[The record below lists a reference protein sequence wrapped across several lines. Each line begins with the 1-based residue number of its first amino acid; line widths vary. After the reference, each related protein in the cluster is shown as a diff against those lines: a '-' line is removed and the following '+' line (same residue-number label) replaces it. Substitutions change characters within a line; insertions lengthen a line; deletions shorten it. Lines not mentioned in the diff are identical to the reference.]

1 MRAQIHERIVTLG
14 GGTGS
19 FTMLSELRR
28 VATRLWAIVT
38 MMDSGG
44 SSRRLMDEF
53 GQPLPLGDLRQALVA
68 LSRSSNLW
76 SKTFNYRFPDSPQGV
91 VGGHSLGN
99 LVLHALQDQNDGDL
113 LGAIEDAEEMLNT
126 AGHVLPV
133 TLEHATLC
141 AELSDGTIVRG
152 ETAIDIPDS
161 RPVLPIQRVYAEPDV
176 TVLNRTRKVLER
188 ADKILIGPGDLYT
201 SVIPCLLVHGVA
213 EAIRACD
220 GEVFYICNVMTK
232 HGETDGFQA
241 SDFVREIHRYLGRRV
256 DTVVVSTSEHRPD
269 LLARYQEEGA
279 QPVPPDLDTLRSLV
293 PRVLTGPFA
302 LTERFIRHD
311 AERVLAAIWPEL
323 ADASRDR
330 YSAGPVNGHED
341 RAQLSSNGVTFA
353 LRP

>member
-1 MRAQIHERIVTLG
+1 MRAQIHERVVTMG

-19 FTMLSELRR
+19 FTMLSELRK

-68 LSRSSNLW
+68 LARSSCLW
-76 SKTFNYRFPDSPQGV
+76 SKIFTYRFPDSPQGV
-91 VGGHSLGN
+91 VGGHALGN
-99 LVLHALQDQNDGDL
+99 LVLHALQDQNHGDL

-133 TLEHATLC
+133 TLDQATLC
-141 AELSDGTIVRG
+141 AELSDGTVIRG
-152 ETAIDIPDS
+152 ETAIDNPS
-161 RPVLPIQRVYAEPDV
+161 GRAVLPIQRMFSEPGV
-176 TVLNRTRKVLER
+176 AAFSRARKVLER
-188 ADKILIGPGDLYT
+188 ADKVLIGPGDLYT
-201 SVIPCLLVHGVA
+201 SIIPCLLVDGVA

-232 HGETDGFQA
+232 YGETDGFRA

-256 DTVVVSTSEHRPD
+256 DTVVVSTSEYRPD
-269 LLARYQEEGA
+269 LLARYADQSA
-279 QPVPPDLDTLRSLV
+279 HPVLADLDALRSLV
-293 PRVLTGPFA
+293 PRVLAGPFA

-311 AERVLAAIWPEL
+311 AERVLLAIWPVL
-323 ADASRDR
+323 ADASKGQ
-330 YSAGPVNGHED
+330 YSAGTINGND
-341 RAQLSSNGVTFA
+341 RQEQSSPNGAGLA
-353 LRP
+353 LKL